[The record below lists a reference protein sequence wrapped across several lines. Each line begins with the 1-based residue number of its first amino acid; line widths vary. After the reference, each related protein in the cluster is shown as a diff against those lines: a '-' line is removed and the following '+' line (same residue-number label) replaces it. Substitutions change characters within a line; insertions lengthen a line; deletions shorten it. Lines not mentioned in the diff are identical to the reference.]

1 MRTNRINNF
10 MPLLLQKPVYQPIH
24 STVLLPRWRQPLIGY
39 PMSLL
44 LISVCVVIELLRMHL
59 SSTLPFPAV
68 PFLFTVVVIAFFWGI
83 GPSILAILLSLLS
96 LNYLYDQ
103 ISTVIDTGWEQVR
116 LLQLLTFTA
125 AGTII
130 VMLVNQRESAHLR
143 AVIAE
148 RDAVL
153 RACQLAATFD
163 AANDC
168 IVVYDQNGRVLQTN
182 AATHLLLGSNAFPAD
197 EQAHLE
203 QELLQAA
210 MQRDEKGLPLVEKRQ
225 PLNRILRGEALT
237 GEKATDALVR
247 TVDGRE
253 LVLNLSGSPIRNE
266 QGKIERAVLIYRDVT
281 ERRHLERRTA
291 AALQALLATA
301 QVLVQPP
308 ECQDR
313 DSEPAFLTKRAAQV
327 EQRLVELVASMV
339 ESMHVV
345 LLSVEADEEL
355 LSPLASVGLTSAQ
368 KQQWQEQLLRFP
380 ALLDAIGDEELV
392 SSLRKDEVLLLD
404 GMALP
409 LYTSVL
415 PYAVQTVLIA
425 PICVDGVLV
434 GLLCVDDGSR
444 EHSYTRH
451 EMTLVQT
458 IARLTALM
466 LDRVHLQ
473 QGQAEAQ
480 ARVVA
485 LHRSH
490 QHMEDFLGF
499 VCHELKSPL
508 TIIRGSLQL
517 AERKVK
523 RLVVTESVQPDALRL
538 FAPVQVLLDRAQ
550 KQVTIQDRLVCDL
563 LDLSRIQRQTFKL
576 FETPCDLVSI
586 VQEVVEE
593 QRQLAEGRTIDW
605 LCPTERIISVYG
617 DHHRLTQVVTNLLT
631 NALKYA
637 CPERPIMVR
646 LQVQGQDACVSVQ
659 DEGPG
664 LQPAEQ
670 ERIWERF
677 YRAPGIEAQQGSGA
691 PHVGLGVGLY
701 LCRAII
707 EQHGG
712 QIGVHSVPG
721 QGSTFWFT
729 VPLLQPQ
736 RWDEE
741 EYPRLQRG
749 E

>member
-1 MRTNRINNF
+1 M
-10 MPLLLQKPVYQPIH
+10 
-24 STVLLPRWRQPLIGY
+24 
-39 PMSLL
+39 
-44 LISVCVVIELLRMHL
+44 
-59 SSTLPFPAV
+59 
-68 PFLFTVVVIAFFWGI
+68 
-83 GPSILAILLSLLS
+83 
-96 LNYLYDQ
+96 
-103 ISTVIDTGWEQVR
+103 
-116 LLQLLTFTA
+116 
-125 AGTII
+125 
-130 VMLVNQRESAHLR
+130 
-143 AVIAE
+143 AE
-148 RDAVL
+148 RDAAS
-153 RACQLAATFD
+153 RACQLAAIFD

-168 IVVYDQNGRVLQTN
+168 IVVYDQYGTMFQAN
-182 AATHLLLGSNAFPAD
+182 AATHQLLGNNAFPAD
-197 EQAHLE
+197 EQARLE

-210 MQRDEKGLPLVEKRQ
+210 MQCDEKGLPLVEKRQ

-253 LVLNLSGSPIRNE
+253 LVLNLSGAPIRNE
-266 QGKIERAVLIYRDVT
+266 QGTIDRAVLIYRDVT
-281 ERRHLERRTA
+281 ERRCLERRTA

-301 QVLVQPP
+301 QVLIQSP
-308 ECQDR
+308 ECQGRNSDP
-313 DSEPAFLTKRAAQV
+313 SFLANRAERV

-345 LLSVEADEEL
+345 LLAVEADEEHF
-355 LSPLASVGLTSAQ
+355 SPLASVGLTPAQ

-392 SSLRKDEVLLLD
+392 SSLRKDEVLLLE
-404 GMALP
+404 GMTLP

-415 PYAVQTVLIA
+415 PYAVQTVLVA

-434 GLLCVDDGSR
+434 GLLCVDDGSH
-444 EHSYTRH
+444 EHRYTRH

-480 ARVVA
+480 ARVLA
-485 LHRSH
+485 LHRAH
-490 QHMEDFLGF
+490 QHMEHFLGF

-508 TIIRGSLQL
+508 TIIQGSLQL

-523 RLVVTESVQPDALRL
+523 RLAVTESAQPDALRL

-550 KQVTIQDRLVCDL
+550 KQVAIQDRLVCDL
-563 LDLSRIQRQTFKL
+563 LDLSRIQGQTFKL

-586 VQEVVEE
+586 VQEAVEE
-593 QRQLAEGRTIDW
+593 QRQLAEGRSIAW
-605 LCPTERIISVYG
+605 LYPTERAISVYG
-617 DHHRLTQVVTNLLT
+617 DHQRLAQVVTNLLT

-646 LQVQGQDACVSVQ
+646 LQVRGQDACVSVQ

-677 YRAPGIEAQQGSGA
+677 YRAPGIEVQQGSGV

-701 LCRAII
+701 LCRTII

-729 VPLLQPQ
+729 VPLLSP
-736 RWDEE
+736 
-741 EYPRLQRG
+741 
-749 E
+749 